1 MNQGASMR
9 FIIPLL
15 VFPLLVGSAMAT
27 GGAQSPAARPDST
40 PGDTA
45 AESVL
50 PRNPELGRNTRAM
63 LLGTVAVGGAIS
75 LVDSRLSMDVQR
87 VGGDDMSI
95 PSTIGSFVGGP
106 VPLALGA
113 TLYAGGRLSGDGF
126 VQQTGREVMRA
137 VLISGGMT
145 ALVKGAVGRAR
156 PFAAPGDPDVFS
168 PGRGFTNGSL
178 GSFPSGHTSAA
189 FATATVLARELNAAH
204 PGGRWLTNTLLFGG
218 ATFVGFS
225 RVYER
230 QHWPSDVVA
239 GAALGAITGYEVVA
253 HARGDRSPIDRHLFS
268 HVSVGPS
275 WRGAAIQWALR

>member
-1 MNQGASMR
+1 MNHGASIR
-9 FIIPLL
+9 LI
-15 VFPLLVGSAMAT
+15 VPLLVGSAIAT
-27 GGAQSPAARPDST
+27 GEAQSPAASPDSAR
-40 PGDTA
+40 GDTTA
-45 AESVL
+45 AESA
-50 PRNPELGRNTRAM
+50 PRAYPELGRNTRAM
-63 LLGTVAVGGAIS
+63 LLGTVVVGGAIS
-75 LVDSRLSMDVQR
+75 VFDSRLSVGLQR
-87 VGGDDMSI
+87 VGGDDMSA
-95 PSTIGSFVGGP
+95 PSTVGSFIGGP

-113 TLYAGGRLSGDGF
+113 AFYAGGRLSGNGF

-168 PGRGFTNGSL
+168 PGHGFTNGSL
-178 GSFPSGHTSAA
+178 ASFPSGHTSAA

-204 PGGRWLTNTLLFGG
+204 PGGRLLTNTLLFGG

-225 RVYER
+225 RVYQQ

-239 GAALGAITGYEVVA
+239 GAALGAITGYEVVS
-253 HARGDRSPIDRHLFS
+253 HARGDRSPIGHRLFS

-275 WRGAAIQWALR
+275 QHGAAIQWALR